1 MKTDFDVG
9 LRHLRDPG
17 AFAYGVLFVVEERD
31 ECPLFGLQLT
41 DGTGQSV
48 EVFLPSLPGIH
59 PLGFAVGQVRQPR
72 LVDAGPFAFAAP
84 CLGDRRVVS
93 DPEEPGRE
101 RTAPVEP
108 VQVAERLEENVLSQ
122 LLGILC
128 AADDAGN
135 QRVDHPPVPPGKDGI
150 QIGFSVYDPSD
161 QLQFLLL
168 LHCYPVRRTWPEK
181 VTRRCCFPENCN
193 LFRGAAS
200 NKAKIAKN
208 ESLISNT

>member
-17 AFAYGVLFVVEERD
+17 AFAYGVLLVVEERN
-31 ECPLFGLQLT
+31 ERPLFGLQFS
-41 DGTGQSV
+41 DGTGQCV

-84 CLGDRRVVS
+84 CLGDCRVVG

-168 LHCYPVRRTWPEK
+168 LHCYSVRRILPGK
-181 VTRRCCFPENCN
+181 VTCRRRFSGTCN
-193 LFRGAAS
+193 LFPGAAS